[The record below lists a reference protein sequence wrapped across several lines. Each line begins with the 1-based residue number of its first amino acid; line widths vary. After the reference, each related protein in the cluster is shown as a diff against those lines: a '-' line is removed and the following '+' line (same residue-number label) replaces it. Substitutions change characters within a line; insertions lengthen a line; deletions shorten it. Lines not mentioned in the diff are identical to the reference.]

1 MVNRVNL
8 YQSARNFMTR
18 EIGISN
24 GSSFWFGW
32 ICDLT
37 FIYGL
42 FVKNSKPFNVTFSVT
57 LYKPSTLPKSIGI
70 ETQPSHSRKKRI
82 LDYFIH
88 SNIMKDTNWKQCLGF
103 KHYYQIEHQKST
115 RDSLCWNN
123 HRNVYIVY
131 FWVELDSLQK
141 LTGRWVTKG
150 WIWYILLPKL
160 SILFF
165 LGLAR
170 KTELESV
177 PFRVIQHITI
187 RLIWIS

>member
-1 MVNRVNL
+1 MHGITWPKKLEFQTEVGFDLVELAILFLFMVYLSKMQNQSTLLFLLHSINHQL
-8 YQSARNFMTR
+8 YQRASELKRN
-18 EIGISN
+18 
-24 GSSFWFGW
+24 
-32 ICDLT
+32 
-37 FIYGL
+37 
-42 FVKNSKPFNVTFSVT
+42 PVT
-57 LYKPSTLPKSIGI
+57 L
-70 ETQPSHSRKKRI
+70 EKKRI

-123 HRNVYIVY
+123 HRNVYIVC

-160 SILFF
+160 SKLF
-165 LGLAR
+165 
-170 KTELESV
+170 SWV
-177 PFRVIQHITI
+177 
-187 RLIWIS
+187 